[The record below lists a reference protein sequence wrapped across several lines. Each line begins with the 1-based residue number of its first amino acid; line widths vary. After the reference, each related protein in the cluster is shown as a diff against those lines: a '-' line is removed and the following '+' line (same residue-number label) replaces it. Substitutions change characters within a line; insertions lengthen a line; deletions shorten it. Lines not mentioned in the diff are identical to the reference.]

1 MPPRRK
7 GHGRG
12 SLPSEVVPLVS
23 VFTDG
28 RSKDRHNREVMR
40 LLHLLRIDG
49 VKIFNVHHVR
59 DGGLEKEL
67 PIALDGR
74 FYDLSYLSD
83 DGELFLIEVMRVTD
97 LGKSRLNKDTD

>member
-7 GHGRG
+7 GPGRG
-12 SLPSEVVPLVS
+12 SLPSGVVPLVS

-40 LLHLLRIDG
+40 LLHLLREDG
-49 VKIFNVHHVR
+49 IKIFNLRHVR
-59 DGGLEKEL
+59 DGGLEKDL
-67 PIALDGR
+67 PIALDGH
-74 FYDLSYLSD
+74 FYDISYISD

-97 LGKSRLNKDTD
+97 LGKSRLDENTN

>member
-7 GHGRG
+7 GPGRG
-12 SLPSEVVPLVS
+12 SVPSEVVPLVS

-40 LLHLLRIDG
+40 LLHLLRGDG
-49 VKIFNVHHVR
+49 IKIFNLRHVR
-59 DGGLEKEL
+59 DGGLEKDL
-67 PIALDGR
+67 PIALDGH
-74 FYDLSYLSD
+74 FYDISYISE
-83 DGELFLIEVMRVTD
+83 DGELFLIEVMKVTH

>member
-7 GHGRG
+7 GPGHG

-40 LLHLLRIDG
+40 LLHLLREDG

-97 LGKSRLNKDTD
+97 LGKSRLDKDTD

>member
-1 MPPRRK
+1 
-7 GHGRG
+7 
-12 SLPSEVVPLVS
+12 
-23 VFTDG
+23 
-28 RSKDRHNREVMR
+28 MR
-40 LLHLLRIDG
+40 LLHLLRKDG

-97 LGKSRLNKDTD
+97 LGKSRLDKDTD